1 MFLRSP
7 RHPRGTRPRM
17 LRIVTLLGA
26 VIAVLVAAATPASAD
41 PLVVAQPPGSL
52 DQVITNLRNFLI
64 GLLVGLA
71 TLFLTIG
78 GVRYLA
84 ADGDPGEVERAKK
97 SLRNAL
103 IGYGLAMLAPLI
115 VNILRGL
122 VG

>member
-1 MFLRSP
+1 MSLRPP
-7 RHPRGTRPRM
+7 RHPRASSARR
-17 LRIVTLLGA
+17 LRAVTVLSGVGVLLFVA
-26 VIAVLVAAATPASAD
+26 VTPASAD
-41 PLVVAQPPGSL
+41 TLVVAAPPGSL
-52 DQVITNLRNFLI
+52 EQVITNLRDFLI

-97 SLRNAL
+97 SLRNAA
-103 IGYGLAMLAPLI
+103 IGYGLAMLAPVI
-115 VNILRGL
+115 VTVLKSL

>member
-1 MFLRSP
+1 MSLRSP
-7 RHPRGTRPRM
+7 RHPRGTRPRN
-17 LRIVTLLGA
+17 LRAVTLLGA
-26 VIAVLVAAATPASAD
+26 VGAVLLVAATPASAD
-41 PLVVAQPPGSL
+41 PLVVAAPGSL
-52 DQVITNLRNFLI
+52 EQVITNLRNFLM

-97 SLRNAL
+97 SLRNAA

-115 VNILRGL
+115 VTILQGF

>member
-1 MFLRSP
+1 MSLRSLCH
-7 RHPRGTRPRM
+7 RRVTSVRR
-17 LRIVTLLGA
+17 LRAVTVFGVVALFLFAA
-26 VIAVLVAAATPASAD
+26 VIPASAD
-41 PLVVAQPPGSL
+41 TLVTAAPPGSL
-52 DQVITNLRNFLI
+52 DQVVTNVRNLLI

-97 SLRNAL
+97 SLRNAA
-103 IGYGLAMLAPLI
+103 IGYGLAMLAPVI
-115 VNILRGL
+115 VTVLKSL

>member
-1 MFLRSP
+1 MSLRSP
-7 RHPRGTRPRM
+7 RHPRGTRPRT
-17 LRIVTLLGA
+17 LRTVTLLGA
-26 VIAVLVAAATPASAD
+26 VLAVLLVAATPASAD
-41 PLVVAQPPGSL
+41 PLVVAAPPGSL
-52 DQVITNLRNFLI
+52 GEVVTRLRDILI

-97 SLRNAL
+97 SLRNAA
-103 IGYGLAMLAPLI
+103 IGYGLAMLAPLL
-115 VNILRGL
+115 VNILQGL

>member
-1 MFLRSP
+1 MSLRSP
-7 RHPRGTRPRM
+7 RHPRGTRPRT
-17 LRIVTLLGA
+17 LRTVTLLGA
-26 VIAVLVAAATPASAD
+26 VLTVLLVAAPASAD
-41 PLVVAQPPGSL
+41 PLVIAAPPGSL

-78 GVRYLA
+78 AVRYLA
-84 ADGDPGEVERAKK
+84 ADGDPGEIERAKK
-97 SLRNAL
+97 SLRNAG

-115 VNILRGL
+115 VTILQGL

>member
-1 MFLRSP
+1 VI
-7 RHPRGTRPRM
+7 G
-17 LRIVTLLGA
+17 LLLF
-26 VIAVLVAAATPASAD
+26 VAATPASAD
-41 PLVVAQPPGSL
+41 TLTVAAPPGSL
-52 DQVITNLRNFLI
+52 DQVIDNLRKFLI

-103 IGYGLAMLAPLI
+103 IGYGLAMVAPII
-115 VNILRGL
+115 VSALQSL

>member
-1 MFLRSP
+1 MLLRSP
-7 RHPRGTRPRM
+7 RHPRGTPPRT
-17 LRIVTLLGA
+17 LRTVTLLGA
-26 VIAVLVAAATPASAD
+26 VVAVLLVAAVPASAA
-41 PLVVAQPPGSL
+41 PLVLAAPPGSL
-52 DQVITNLRNFLI
+52 DQVITNLRDFLI

-103 IGYGLAMLAPLI
+103 IGYGFAMLAPLI
-115 VNILRGL
+115 VNVLRGL

>member
-1 MFLRSP
+1 MSLRSP
-7 RHPRGTRPRM
+7 RHPRRTPPRT
-17 LRIVTLLGA
+17 LRTVTLLGA
-26 VIAVLVAAATPASAD
+26 VVAVSLVAATPASAD
-41 PLVVAQPPGSL
+41 TLLAAPPGSL

-71 TLFLTIG
+71 TLFLTVG
-78 GVRYLA
+78 GVRYLS

-115 VNILRGL
+115 VSILQGL

>member
-1 MFLRSP
+1 MSLRSP
-7 RHPRGTRPRM
+7 RHPRGQRPRT
-17 LRIVTLLGA
+17 LRTVTLLGTVVA
-26 VIAVLVAAATPASAD
+26 VQLAAATPASAEA
-41 PLVVAQPPGSL
+41 LVVAQPASL

-103 IGYGLAMLAPLI
+103 IGYGLAMLAPLL
-115 VNILRGL
+115 VTILQGL